1 MTVDSISTL
10 HLSHNI
16 SSVILF
22 YVDNSDQLH
31 NLYNLVKLL
40 VNYYQSLSD
49 TANNKVY
56 NNILSS
62 FNYSLICSYYDY
74 KDDNF

>member
-10 HLSHNI
+10 HLTHNI

>member
-10 HLSHNI
+10 HLTHNI

-40 VNYYQSLSD
+40 INYYQSLSD